1 MDCLSSLVNES
12 RPARMVYDFSEQTN
26 TQIRSKN
33 CLSTD
38 WVLDQMKLANV
49 TGLITSFTAA
59 VPEPSN
65 QAMAILGFHGLG
77 SKAYRRKH
85 R

>member
-1 MDCLSSLVNES
+1 MKADQ
-12 RPARMVYDFSEQTN
+12 RGWFMIFSEQMN
-26 TQIRSKN
+26 THIRS
-33 CLSTD
+33 LSTD

-77 SKAYRRKH
+77 SKAYRWKR